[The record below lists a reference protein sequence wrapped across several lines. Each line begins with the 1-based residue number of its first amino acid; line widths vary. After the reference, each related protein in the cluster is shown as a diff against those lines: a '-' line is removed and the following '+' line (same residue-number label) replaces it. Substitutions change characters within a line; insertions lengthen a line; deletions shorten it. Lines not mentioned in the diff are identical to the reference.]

1 MDRPKILAFGDVA
14 DFLRISKQRLGVLIK
29 HYSIPHQMTSAGRV
43 FFEEDIIA
51 FQEARK
57 DKMKYRRKK
66 Y

>member
-43 FFEEDIIA
+43 FFEEDIL
-51 FQEARK
+51 
-57 DKMKYRRKK
+57 
-66 Y
+66 